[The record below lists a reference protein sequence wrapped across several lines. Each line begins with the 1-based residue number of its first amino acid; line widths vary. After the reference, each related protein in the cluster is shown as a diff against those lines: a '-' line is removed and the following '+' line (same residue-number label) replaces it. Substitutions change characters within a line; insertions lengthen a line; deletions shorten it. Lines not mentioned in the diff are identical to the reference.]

1 MKDAD
6 IARILGISKAAVS
19 KIKHGNKHFSKFNIE
34 KVKYYKKF
42 EMKMEEIF
50 KDEIFIRI
58 CDVVIDNAKSRDCK
72 NITQLKR
79 FAVQCKIWGKTL
91 RDDNKEFQ
99 SVPSLTNSPEILFV
113 SDDMLMML
121 DIALKRTVEKE
132 VIEKA
137 AMLYN
142 LSNNLNKRLK
152 K

>member
-58 CDVVIDNAKSRDCK
+58 CDVVIDNAISRDCK

-121 DIALKRTVEKE
+121 DIALKRTAEKE

>member
-6 IARILGISKAAVS
+6 IAKILGISKAAVS
-19 KIKHGNKHFSKFNIE
+19 MIMHGNKHFSRFNIE

-50 KDEIFIRI
+50 KDDIFIRI
-58 CDVVIDNAKSRDCK
+58 CDVVIDNAKNRDCK
-72 NITQLKR
+72 NITGLKR

-91 RDDNKEFQ
+91 KDDNKEYQ
-99 SVPSLTNSPEILFV
+99 SVPSLTNSPEVLFV

-121 DIALKRTVEKE
+121 DIALKRSVEKE

-152 K
+152 